1 MTDNRSS
8 SFNGIFRD
16 NTVLSSLMV
25 ISPVI
30 ICGDKLKNAQA
41 LVYAFTA
48 ITLLSVLI
56 SSFVPRKLP
65 YAVKIIIYTVISSL
79 VYIPIRLAASEFYPE
94 SIDRIGIYY
103 PLLAV
108 NSLIVVQT
116 ETKFFRMKK
125 SGMLASLVSY
135 ILGFDAV
142 MLITGIVREFLAFG
156 TINNRMTDTELI
168 ISGFSQPFGG
178 FIFLGLF
185 CGLYRKLRSV
195 TVNENAKEKR

>member
-1 MTDNRSS
+1 
-8 SFNGIFRD
+8 
-16 NTVLSSLMV
+16 
-25 ISPVI
+25 
-30 ICGDKLKNAQA
+30 
-41 LVYAFTA
+41 
-48 ITLLSVLI
+48 
-56 SSFVPRKLP
+56 
-65 YAVKIIIYTVISSL
+65 
-79 VYIPIRLAASEFYPE
+79 
-94 SIDRIGIYY
+94 
-103 PLLAV
+103 
-108 NSLIVVQT
+108 
-116 ETKFFRMKK
+116 MKK

-185 CGLYRKLRSV
+185 CGLHRKLRSV